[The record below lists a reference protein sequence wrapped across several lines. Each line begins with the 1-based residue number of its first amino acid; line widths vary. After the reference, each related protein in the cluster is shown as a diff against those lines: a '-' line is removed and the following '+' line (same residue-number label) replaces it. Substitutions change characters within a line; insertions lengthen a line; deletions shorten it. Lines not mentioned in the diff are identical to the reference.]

1 MLSAQE
7 QQRLSDIERWLRAS
21 DPDLARA
28 LSQGPLAQRNVG
40 QRVAAFFRK
49 PPRSAD

>member
-7 QQRLSDIERWLRAS
+7 QQRLSDIERWLHAS
-21 DPDLARA
+21 DPDLARL
-28 LSQGPLAQRNVG
+28 LSRGPQRNLG

-49 PPRSAD
+49 PPRPAE